1 VSFVPRRYD
10 EIIRDLMTTLTGGTA
25 RESVKAPAGDTAI
38 VPAKLRDRPVRRISN
53 LQGFVG
59 TPEKQIPYRFTAA
72 DFELISTTGDDAN
85 KDAIRFRDGG
95 RRPIPNSDLTVNYYP
110 VQTPPVPLNDLNVG
124 SIVRTL
130 LETVSL
136 EMAVMYQQLQVVYDS
151 AFLETAEGRSLDKV
165 VALVG
170 VRRLAGG
177 HPVVKVRFERQSG
190 ATGRITVP
198 AGTALTDNS
207 SNRYLTNEELVL
219 EPGESTRDVM
229 AAGETPGVADVDTAA
244 LNRPEIV
251 IAGIDK
257 VSNPEPSRRLGQDES
272 DDELRRRAQG
282 AFQGVSRGTLD
293 SLRFHLLS
301 LTDIVK
307 DVTITEEPNGVPGE
321 VRIDVAYFQ
330 ETPEARA
337 LVEERIRQ
345 VKPAGIRVTSGSA
358 ARRRI
363 NVRVA
368 LTLAGTGVSGS
379 DFASLR
385 AALEASLVKTLNST
399 APGGAVRRARLISIA
414 MQDERIVDAKI
425 FLAPDGGEE
434 TEELTLNAG
443 EVLEVI
449 TPIQFSQPAT
459 EQSITTIVDVKVSAL
474 LPIHLTPGTTAA
486 QAQSSIEAAFLSH
499 LTTRATDAALTL
511 DTLAAA
517 IRDDSRFA
525 LVRSEAIVTIESGS
539 RFFQLTDGVGSY
551 APAPNEILRK
561 ETLSIDVREG
571 AA

>member
-25 RESVKAPAGDTAI
+25 RESLKAPAGDAVIT
-38 VPAKLRDRPVRRISN
+38 PGKLRDRPVRRISH
-53 LQGFVG
+53 LEGFVG

-72 DFELISTTGDDAN
+72 DFELISTSGDDTV

-95 RRPIPNSDLTVNYYP
+95 RRPLPNTDLTVNYYP

-124 SIVRTL
+124 SVVRTL
-130 LETVSL
+130 LETVAL

-177 HPVVKVRFERQSG
+177 HPVVKVRFERRAG
-190 ATGRITVP
+190 TAGRISIP
-198 AGTALTDNS
+198 AGTAITDDS
-207 SNRYLTNEELVL
+207 GNRYLTNEELVL

-229 AAGETPGVADVDTAA
+229 AAGESPGTAEVDTGA
-244 LNRPEIV
+244 LDRPEIV

-257 VSNPEPSRRLGQDES
+257 VSNPEPSRRLSQDES

-282 AFQGVSRGTLD
+282 AFEGVARGTLD

-301 LTDIVK
+301 LEEVK

-321 VRIDVAYFQ
+321 VKIDVAYFQ
-330 ETPEARA
+330 DTPEARA
-337 LVEERIRQ
+337 LVDERIRQ
-345 VKPAGIRVTSGSA
+345 VKPAGIRVIPGAA

-363 NVRVA
+363 HVRVA
-368 LTLAGTGVSGS
+368 LTLAGTGVSGP
-379 DFASLR
+379 DFSALR
-385 AALEASLVKTLNST
+385 SALEANLAKALNDT
-399 APGGAVRRARLISIA
+399 PPGGTVRRARLVSIA

-425 FLAPDGGEE
+425 FLAPEGGEE

-449 TPIQFSQPAT
+449 TPVQFSQPAT
-459 EQSITTIVDVKVSAL
+459 EQSVTTTVDVKVSAM
-474 LPIHLTPGTTAA
+474 LPIHLTPGTTAS
-486 QAQSSIEAAFLSH
+486 QAQTAIEAAFVSH
-499 LTTRATDAALTL
+499 LGTRAADAPLTL
-511 DTLAAA
+511 DSVAAA

-525 LVRSEAIVTIESGS
+525 LVRNQATITVESGT

-551 APAPNEILRK
+551 APAPNETLRK

-571 AA
+571 GV

>member
-25 RESVKAPAGDTAI
+25 RESLKAPAGDAVIT
-38 VPAKLRDRPVRRISN
+38 PGKLRDRPVRRVSH
-53 LQGFVG
+53 LEGFVG
-59 TPEKQIPYRFTAA
+59 TPDKQIPYRFTAA
-72 DFELISTTGDDAN
+72 DFELISTSGDDTS

-95 RRPIPNSDLTVNYYP
+95 RRPLPNTDLTVNYYP

-124 SIVRTL
+124 SVVRTL
-130 LETVSL
+130 LETVAL

-151 AFLETAEGRSLDKV
+151 AFIETAEGRSLDKV

-177 HPVVKVRFERQSG
+177 HPVVKVRFERRAGS
-190 ATGRITVP
+190 AGRITIP
-198 AGTALTDNS
+198 AGTAITDDS
-207 SNRYLTNEELVL
+207 GNRYLTNEELVL
-219 EPGESTRDVM
+219 EPGESTRDVL
-229 AAGETPGVADVDTAA
+229 AAGESPGTAEVDTGA
-244 LNRPEIV
+244 LDRPEIV

-257 VSNPEPSRRLGQDES
+257 VSNPEPSRRLSQDES

-282 AFQGVSRGTLD
+282 AFEGVARGTLD

-301 LTDIVK
+301 LEEVK

-321 VRIDVAYFQ
+321 VKIDVAYFQ
-330 ETPEARA
+330 DTPEARA
-337 LVEERIRQ
+337 LVGERIRQ
-345 VKPAGIRVTSGSA
+345 VKPAGIRVIPGAA

-363 NVRVA
+363 HVRVA
-368 LTLAGTGVSGS
+368 LTLAGTGVSGP

-385 AALEASLVKTLNST
+385 SALETNLVKALNAT
-399 APGGAVRRARLISIA
+399 PPGGTVRRARLVSIA
-414 MQDERIVDAKI
+414 MRDERIVDAKI
-425 FLAPDGGEE
+425 FLAPEGGEE
-434 TEELTLNAG
+434 TEELTLNSG

-449 TPIQFSQPAT
+449 TPVQFSQPVT
-459 EQSITTIVDVKVSAL
+459 EQSVTTTVDVKVSAM

-486 QAQSSIEAAFLSH
+486 QAQTAIESAFVSH
-499 LTTRATDAALTL
+499 LGTRAADAPLTL
-511 DTLAAA
+511 DSVAAA

-525 LVRSEAIVTIESGS
+525 LVRNEATITVESGT

-551 APAPNEILRK
+551 APAPNETLRK

-571 AA
+571 GV